1 MASKKPFR
9 IQVWELLTRTPYVSK
24 DTFEKAVTQAI
35 ENQRRSQILE
45 RTEVE
50 NKITEPEYDYNLLV
64 RYSLGNEVLRTVH
77 ETIIKEV
84 TRNKWQVKPKW
95 ESKCDLCGAE
105 FDSKKE
111 ECPQCKSKQLREPD
125 PEQKQVLE
133 AFIEDPNPDDEMDD
147 IVKSVLRYQLSVD
160 DWYLSIQYAKP
171 DTPLTVYVEDSV
183 TMRIVAD
190 KFGRLGNNEWFCPI
204 CTREFPEQSHPKDQ
218 LCTVHPDVQLKRTAF
233 VMLKNGFVKARFA
246 KDEMLHSKMD
256 VWLPSLYG
264 NSKIV
269 SCLRIV
275 LSITAMD
282 KFNLDNYATGKL
294 AQMIVFE
301 GMTMDEANDI
311 AKQVEV
317 QKNLVKAES
326 PAGLTSSRLSTL
338 FIGSKGT
345 GGTTKIDAMPPSEK
359 MQSLDWWKLWRE
371 AVCAVYGVTPIFT
384 GVIEQGKTGNNPRM
398 QIDVNNNTTEM
409 YQHGFEDPFNNV
421 IVPKL
426 GVTDWEFKFNPV
438 EEKDEMQDITILQT
452 KVETVI
458 RASNAGMNAELTD
471 EGDVKISGKPKPFQ
485 PFQQFGQQGEGDQK
499 PAFEGKK
506 PFQTEEV
513 FATEKGLR
521 KKTWIVTEVDKDD

>member
-1 MASKKPFR
+1 MVSKKPFYIR
-9 IQVWELLTRTPYVSK
+9 VWETLTRTSYIRK
-24 DTFEKAVTQAI
+24 DTFEKAVHSAI

-50 NKITEPEYDYNLLV
+50 NKVTEPEYDYNLLV
-64 RYSLGNEVLRTVH
+64 RYSISNEVLRTVH
-77 ETIIKEV
+77 EAIIKEV
-84 TRNKWQVKPKW
+84 TRNKWEVKPKW
-95 ESKCDLCGAE
+95 MSKCDLCGAE
-105 FDSKKE
+105 FDSLKT
-111 ECPQCKSKQLREPD
+111 ECPQCKGTELREPD
-125 PEQKQVLE
+125 PEQKQILE
-133 AFIEDPNPDDEMDD
+133 AFLEDPNPDDEMND
-147 IVKSVLRYQLSVD
+147 IIKSILRYTLSVD
-160 DWYLSIQYAKP
+160 DWYLSIQYA
-171 DTPLTVYVEDSV
+171 THEVPLTTYVEDSV

-190 KFGRLGNNEWFCPI
+190 KFGRLGNNEYFCPI
-204 CTREFPEQSHPKDQ
+204 CTREHPEKAYPKTEHCTEHP
-218 LCTVHPDVQLKRTAF
+218 TIELKQTAY
-233 VMLKNGFVKARFA
+233 VMLKDGFVRARFA
-246 KDEMLHSKMD
+246 KDEILHSKMD
-256 VWLPSLYG
+256 SWLPSLYG
-264 NSKIV
+264 NSKIL
-269 SCLRIV
+269 SCLRVV

-301 GMTMDEANDI
+301 GMTMEEATDI
-311 AKQVEV
+311 ATQVEK

-326 PAGLTSSRLSTL
+326 PAGTISSRLSTL
-338 FIGSKGT
+338 FIGSKGK
-345 GGTTKIDAMPPSEK
+345 GATTKFDAMPPSEK

-426 GVTDWEFKFNPV
+426 GVTDWVFKFNPV

-458 RASNAGMNAELTD
+458 RASNAGMDAELTD
-471 EGDVKISGKPKPFQ
+471 DGDVKISGKPKPMMPFQ
-485 PFQQFGQQGEGDQK
+485 PFRQGEGDQK

-513 FATEKGLR
+513 FATEKAVR